1 MAKKSSKDTKD
12 TKVAKETK
20 GAEPAKT
27 APEPVASKEPK
38 ADAPKVPKTPKAPKQ
53 PAVPR
58 PPRESKPRAPRK
70 RAAAGAGTSS
80 TSSTSHTP
88 GTNTGSTST
97 ASTRRTSSTPS
108 TTLDILMIA
117 SEARPFA
124 KTGGLADVA
133 GALPQALAR
142 LGHRVTIVVP
152 KYRGT
157 QTDGAA
163 GEAAHVPFGI
173 HEYPVRFIEQTV
185 SEGVT
190 AVLIDAP
197 ALYDRDGL
205 YGDRH
210 GEYGDNAFRFAVLSR
225 GALEYARLRT
235 RRYSAIHAHDWQ
247 AALAPVYARTVLR
260 EDPFVGGVR
269 TVLTIHNLAFQGTFD
284 PKELSWIGL
293 GADLYNPGVLEFY
306 GRASSLKAGV
316 VFSDVITTVSPTYA
330 QEILRPDY
338 GFGFDGILRSRAGDL
353 LGILNGIDTATW
365 DPAADRFL
373 PVHFD
378 AQSLDRKAEVK
389 RRLLEQAGL
398 PVDEPTLRRPLIGI
412 VTRLTHQK
420 GCDLFSAAAERLMA
434 LDASWIMLGSGD
446 AWCEDLWR
454 QLAARFPQR
463 VAARIGF
470 DEELAHLIEAGS
482 DLFLMPSW
490 YEPCGLNQMYSLR
503 YGTLPIVRATG
514 GLQDTV
520 VDAQE
525 SAEGANGFKFS
536 HYTGEAL
543 IGAVERALAV
553 FRNEPSRWRAM
564 QQNGMRADFSW
575 DVSAR
580 EYVKVYRAGAERE
593 ERAERSGSE

>member
-1 MAKKSSKDTKD
+1 MAKKSIKDTKGTKD
-12 TKVAKETK
+12 TK
-20 GAEPAKT
+20 GPEPVKT
-27 APEPVASKEPK
+27 VPEPVAAKEPE
-38 ADAPKVPKTPKAPKQ
+38 AAHAPKAPKTLKAPKP
-53 PAVPR
+53 PAVPK
-58 PPRESKPRAPRK
+58 PPKESKPRAPRK
-70 RAAAGAGTSS
+70 RAAAGAGTASPRGTS
-80 TSSTSHTP
+80 TSSTP
-88 GTNTGSTST
+88 GTST

-108 TTLDILMIA
+108 ATLDILMITP
-117 SEARPFA
+117 EARPFA

-157 QTDGAA
+157 ETDGAA
-163 GEAAHVPFGI
+163 GEAAPVPFGI
-173 HEYPVRFIEQTV
+173 HEYPVRFIEQAV

-197 ALYDRDGL
+197 ALYDRAGL
-205 YGDRH
+205 YGDRN
-210 GEYGDNAFRFAVLSR
+210 GEFGDNAFRFAVLSR
-225 GALEYARLRT
+225 GALEYARLRST
-235 RRYSAIHAHDWQ
+235 RFSVIHAHDWQ

-260 EDPFVGGVR
+260 DDPFIGGVR

-293 GADLYNPGVLEFY
+293 GADLYTPGVLEFY
-306 GRASSLKAGV
+306 GRASALKGGV
-316 VFSDVITTVSPTYA
+316 VFSEVITTVSPTYA
-330 QEILRPDY
+330 QEILRPDF
-338 GFGFDGILRSRAGDL
+338 GFGFDGILRTRADDL

-365 DPAADRFL
+365 DPASDRFL

-378 AQSLDRKAEVK
+378 AQSLDRKAEIK
-389 RRLLEQAGL
+389 RQLLEQAGL
-398 PVDEPTLRRPLIGI
+398 PADAEALRRPLIGI

-420 GCDLFSAAAERLMA
+420 GCDLFSAAADRLMA
-434 LDASWIMLGSGD
+434 LDASWVMLGSGD

-454 QLAARFPQR
+454 QLAARFPHR

-470 DEELAHLIEAGS
+470 DEQLAHLIEAGS

-525 SAEGANGFKFS
+525 SAERANGFKFS

-543 IGAVERALAV
+543 IEAVERALAV
-553 FRNEPSRWRAM
+553 FRNEPSGWRAM

-580 EYVKVYRAGAERE
+580 EYVKVYRG
-593 ERAERSGSE
+593 SGSD